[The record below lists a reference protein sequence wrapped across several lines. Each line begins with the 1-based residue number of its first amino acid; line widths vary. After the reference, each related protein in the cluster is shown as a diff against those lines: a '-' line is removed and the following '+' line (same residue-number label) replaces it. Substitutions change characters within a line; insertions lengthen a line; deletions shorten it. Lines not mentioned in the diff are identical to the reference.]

1 MGRRREIKKKGR
13 RETNLGSIF
22 PVTCPGEIGDFVP
35 GDSIGEGGKNGFY
48 YFRLGESPSD
58 R

>member
-1 MGRRREIKKKGR
+1 MGR